1 MILVTMV
8 MTEKG
13 LRLADDSKELVA
25 QTFRAGDL
33 LDCEIKKHA
42 STRSAE
48 QQGLFHELV
57 KRYSVKMHEP
67 FWITK
72 WRFKYNYGPHV
83 TLEDIERDGPP
94 TWSKGEW
101 IRLRDIYPAMRGF
114 AFLKSEGKYT
124 VGESADVN
132 QGAMIECS
140 ANGVYITDIV
150 RTLAKHEE
158 ERGARKKRD

>member
-1 MILVTMV
+1 MILVTMIV
-8 MTEKG
+8 TERG
-13 LRLADDSKELVA
+13 LRLADDSKEIVA
-25 QTFRAGDL
+25 QTFRAGDI
-33 LDCEIKKHA
+33 LDCEMKKHA

-94 TWSKGEW
+94 AWRRGEW
-101 IRLRDIYPAMRGF
+101 IRLRDIYPAMRGY
-114 AFLKSEGKYT
+114 AFMKSEGDYS
-124 VGESADVN
+124 VQESADAN

-140 ANGVYITDIV
+140 ANEVYITDIV
-150 RTLAKHEE
+150 RTLARNEE
-158 ERGARKKRD
+158 TKRAKKQDG